1 MKCGL
6 KNIFGP
12 IVPGKLRRNWGGFST
27 HANRSAIWL
36 TTSDNMNEQV
46 GSWFFFISGAIL
58 CNQTLQIGAISSIW
72 LWASNDLHLQTRLK
86 IRVFQN
92 YVDDS
97 NFLTTTTETSQ
108 NSSKW
113 SHFSTDHK
121 KYIDLSIRPPY
132 FKILRLETPCQTWL
146 FHKTFGHLVC
156 YCFSAAVELS

>member
-1 MKCGL
+1 MTCHVFLLLQKKLIFKVLKIKNLLFDINCWKFRIKLEYYLFSKKHLNNLKCI
-6 KNIFGP
+6 KNIFGS

-86 IRVFQN
+86 IREFQN
-92 YVDDS
+92 YVDGR
-97 NFLTTTTETSQ
+97 
-108 NSSKW
+108 
-113 SHFSTDHK
+113 
-121 KYIDLSIRPPY
+121 SI
-132 FKILRLETPCQTWL
+132 
-146 FHKTFGHLVC
+146 
-156 YCFSAAVELS
+156 